1 MSGSRRALLIINPE
15 ARRQPRRSRLE
26 EGISWL
32 RARGWEVE
40 RQAAQHRGDVERLAA
55 EGADR
60 EVDCVVACGGDGTL
74 HEALNG
80 VVGTRTALALVP
92 AGTVNVWAAE
102 AGLPHDPVEALKIL
116 EEGDRLR
123 IDTGRAGD
131 RAFLLMASVGL
142 DSLVAGRVSS
152 GLKRRLGMLPY
163 IAHAALE
170 MRNFEGFEAEI
181 LLDGERVQTGV
192 VALVA
197 GNTRSY
203 GRVLSITPQARAD
216 DGLLD
221 VCIYTGSG
229 RLRFMQSLLKT
240 AARRHLQDSSVIY
253 YQAREI
259 DVRTQL
265 RWPVQLDGEVVSSTP
280 IRFSSV
286 PSSLTVV
293 VPAGLRTPLW
303 DRAAALSAADSEVAS
318 LKAPS
323 EVSEPGGAR

>member
-1 MSGSRRALLIINPE
+1 MPAGRRALLIINPE
-15 ARRQPRRSRLE
+15 ARRQPRRKRLE

-40 RQAAQHRGDVERLAA
+40 PRTAHHRGDVERLAA
-55 EGADR
+55 EGAES

-80 VVGTRTALALVP
+80 VVGTKTALALVP
-92 AGTVNVWAAE
+92 TGTVNVWAAE
-102 AGLPHDPVEALKIL
+102 AKLPHDPVEALKIL
-116 EEGDRLR
+116 EEGERVR

-131 RAFLLMASVGL
+131 RAFLLMASVGI

-152 GLKRRLGMLPY
+152 GLKRRLGTLPY
-163 IAHAALE
+163 LGLAALE
-170 MRNFEGFEAEI
+170 IPNFEGFDAEI

-192 VALVA
+192 VTLVA

-203 GRVLSITPQARAD
+203 GRLLSITPQARAD

-229 RLRFMQSLLKT
+229 RLRFLQSLLKT

-259 DVRTQL
+259 DVRTQT
-265 RWPVQLDGEVVSSTP
+265 RWPVQLDGEVVASTP
-280 IRFSSV
+280 IRLSCV
-286 PSSLTVV
+286 PASLTVV

-303 DRAAALSAADSEVAS
+303 DRAAALSSANEDAARLEAS
-318 LKAPS
+318 RDVK
-323 EVSEPGGAR
+323 EQGG